1 MYKNLLF
8 DMDMTILDFNMAER
22 QALSGALQHLGVE
35 PEEEILKRYNEI
47 NLSQWKLLEKG
58 ELTRE
63 ELKVRRFRLLF
74 EEMGIDIDPKEG
86 AANYEPR
93 LAQGSYYME
102 GARELLEKLQG
113 QYAMYIVSN
122 GTASIQHSR
131 IAGADLAKYF
141 DDIFISEEVGYNKPD
156 QRFFDACFKTIEG
169 RLGQPLNLEETVI
182 IGDSLSSD
190 IQGGNRVGL
199 DTIWFNPKGEGE
211 RGDFNP
217 QGEFPDG
224 MRPTYEIRTLEQ
236 LPLLLQ
242 MQ

>member
-22 QALSGALQHLGVE
+22 QALSGALKHLGVE
-35 PEEEILKRYNEI
+35 PTEEILQRYNEI

-156 QRFFDACFKTIEG
+156 RRFFDFCFEAIEKRQG
-169 RLGQPLNLEETVI
+169 KPICREETVI
-182 IGDSLSSD
+182 IGDSLTSD
-190 IQGGNRVGL
+190 IQGGNQAGI
-199 DTIWFNPKGEGE
+199 DTVWFYPKGDKPLSGFAPE
-211 RGDFNP
+211 GDFP
-217 QGEFPDG
+217 EG
-224 MRPTYEIRTLEQ
+224 MKPTYQIRTLEQ
-236 LPLLLQ
+236 LPVLLQ
-242 MQ
+242 M

>member
-22 QALSGALQHLGVE
+22 QALSGALQYLGVK
-35 PEEEILKRYNEI
+35 PTEEILQRYNEI

-63 ELKVRRFRLLF
+63 VLKVRRFRLLF
-74 EEMGIDIDPKEG
+74 EEMGIDIDPREG

-93 LAQGSYYME
+93 LAQGCFYMD
-102 GARELLEKLQG
+102 GARELLEGLQG
-113 QYAMYIVSN
+113 KYAMYIVSN

-141 DDIFISEEVGYNKPD
+141 DDIFISQEVGYNKPD
-156 QRFFDACFKTIEG
+156 RRFFDACFTSIEKSQG
-169 RLGQPLNLEETVI
+169 KPFCPEETVI
-182 IGDSLSSD
+182 IGDSLTSD
-190 IQGGNRVGL
+190 IQGGNRAGI
-199 DTIWFNPKGEGE
+199 DTVWFHPKGIGPLSDFTPI
-211 RGDFNP
+211 GDFP
-217 QGEFPDG
+217 QG

-236 LPLLLQ
+236 LPELLQ